1 MINTK
6 KYSLLLLA
14 SITTGTSVSMVV
26 SNAITHGVGPTYQ
39 TILSIFAL
47 AICLGTH
54 LLPAWSKYLTG
65 WEKLVAWVIW
75 SACLVVTM
83 YFQMSFFTSVSADAG
98 ESRAINSVQVISS
111 NQQIETVKQALSRI
125 SARPVAEVARALS
138 KSKDDKKIAALSAE
152 LDEAKRAE
160 KLHDTLITLLSNAD
174 TIQSA
179 ESNDPVITLLEKVTH
194 SNAATIS
201 ITIGTASALVLEFLA
216 AFCWYL
222 LQSKPDQEVKPETLV
237 PSGST
242 ELTKSPVPEVPI
254 SSEDAKLT
262 IVKQA
267 VDTGEIQP
275 TVESI
280 RKLLKCSTAQAM
292 ALRKAFLSIPIHSPV
307 ARGEAKL
314 DYIHPAQSE
323 KSSTAAQLKKAA

>member
-1 MINTK
+1 
-6 KYSLLLLA
+6 
-14 SITTGTSVSMVV
+14 
-26 SNAITHGVGPTYQ
+26 
-39 TILSIFAL
+39 
-47 AICLGTH
+47 
-54 LLPAWSKYLTG
+54 
-65 WEKLVAWVIW
+65 
-75 SACLVVTM
+75 M
-83 YFQMSFFTSVSADAG
+83 YFQLSFFTSVSADAG

-125 SARPVAEVARALS
+125 SARPVAEVARVLS
-138 KSKDDKKIAALSAE
+138 KSKNDKRIAALSAE

-179 ESNDPVITLLEKVTH
+179 ESNDPVISLLEKVTH
-194 SNAATIS
+194 SNAAVIS
-201 ITIGTASALVLEFLA
+201 ITIGTASALVLELLA
-216 AFCWYL
+216 AFWWYL
-222 LQSKPDQEVKPETLV
+222 LRSKPDQEVKPETLV

-254 SSEDAKLT
+254 SSEDAKLA

-292 ALRKAFLSIPIHSPV
+292 AIRKAFLSIPNHSPV

-314 DYIHPAQSE
+314 DYIHPVQSE
-323 KSSTAAQLKKAA
+323 KSRTAAQLKKAA